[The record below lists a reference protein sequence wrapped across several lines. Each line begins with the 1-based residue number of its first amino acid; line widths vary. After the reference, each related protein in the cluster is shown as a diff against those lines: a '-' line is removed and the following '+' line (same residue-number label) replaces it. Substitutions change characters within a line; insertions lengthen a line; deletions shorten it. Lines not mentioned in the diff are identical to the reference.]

1 MSTLGLKILSK
12 RALKFKHAMM
22 IGIRMA
28 TGEKANNVHHM
39 VAITSV

>member
-12 RALKFKHAMM
+12 RALKLKPALM

-28 TGEKANNVHHM
+28 TGEKENFVHHSA
-39 VAITSV
+39 VITSV